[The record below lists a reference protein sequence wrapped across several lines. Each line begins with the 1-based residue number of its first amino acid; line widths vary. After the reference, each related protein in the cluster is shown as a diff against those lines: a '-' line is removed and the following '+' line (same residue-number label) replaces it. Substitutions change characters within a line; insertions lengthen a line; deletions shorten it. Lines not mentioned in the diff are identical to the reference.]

1 MNKKVMAIAIAILL
15 SSSGIATIVL
25 AQQGQGSAGETI
37 VEIAPIPV
45 EPKYPKV
52 TVVYGVGLDK
62 DSMET
67 ELVVFLEIKYS
78 GSITPVIEILP
89 GDVDGDCDV
98 DNDDVELLLASYG
111 KSEGDPG
118 YNSNADFDHDGRVD
132 LDDLLVLIKNYG
144 KECPIKPISYVPVTR
159 YYLIVDGDIY
169 RMRKT
174 YERYDSDTRTK
185 IYQFKANDGGIMTA
199 IVQHYSNEIKSISAE
214 FKNYLITFE
223 PVYKYGTKITGTEP
237 FPLSGQIEKIS
248 EEIGVNIQEM
258 QTGQTAE
265 WLE

>member
-1 MNKKVMAIAIAILL
+1 MAIAIAILL
-15 SSSGIATIVL
+15 SSLGIATIAL
-25 AQQGQGSAGETI
+25 AQQGQGSVGETI
-37 VEIAPIPV
+37 AEIVPIPV
-45 EPKYPKV
+45 ESKYPKV
-52 TVVYGVGLDK
+52 TVVYGVGLNK
-62 DSMET
+62 DDMNT
-67 ELVVFLEIKYS
+67 EPVVFLEIKYNEV
-78 GSITPVIEILP
+78 TAQVIEILP
-89 GDVDGDCDV
+89 GDVDRDCDV
-98 DNDDVELLLASYG
+98 DSDDIKLLLDSYG
-111 KSEGDPG
+111 KSSGDPG
-118 YNSNADFDHDGRVD
+118 YNPNADFDHDGRVD
-132 LDDLLVLIKNYG
+132 LDDLLILIKNYG
-144 KECPIKPISYVPVTR
+144 KKCPIKPIPYVPVTK